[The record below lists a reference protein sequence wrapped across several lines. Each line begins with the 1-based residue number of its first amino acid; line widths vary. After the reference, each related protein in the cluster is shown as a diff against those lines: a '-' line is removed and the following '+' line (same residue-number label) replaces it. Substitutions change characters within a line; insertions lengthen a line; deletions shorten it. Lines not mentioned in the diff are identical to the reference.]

1 MSVLCGV
8 DVLVR
13 DGFGPLRGQ
22 TVGLVTNHTGLTTD
36 LRSTI
41 DVLHGATGVKLTAL
55 FGPEHGLR
63 GDRDEKLTDTTDQ
76 ATGLPIYSL
85 YGQSFKPSQDVL
97 KGLDALVFDIQDIG
111 CRFYTYIST
120 MGHCME
126 ACAEAG
132 IHFVVLDR
140 PNPITGTRVEG
151 PIGDEDT
158 LSFIAWHPLPTQH
171 GMTVGELARMFNE
184 ERKIGAG
191 LIVVPCEGWRRGDW
205 LDATGLTWT
214 NPSPN
219 MRCLNQ
225 ATLYPGIGLLETT
238 NVSVGRGTDTP
249 FEHFGAPWM
258 DGRRLAEAL
267 NRRGLPGVR
276 FVPVRFT
283 PESSVFRGVLCSGV
297 NVVITQRSRFRAVR
311 TGIEIAAAIRAIHGD
326 TWSVD
331 RYARLLVNRATLDAL
346 KRGEPCEAI
355 EGSWAS
361 GLRRFARR
369 RAPFLLYR

>member
-13 DGFGPLRGQ
+13 DGFKLLKGQ
-22 TVGLVTNHTGLTTD
+22 TVGLVTNHTGLTAD

-41 DVLHGATGVKLTAL
+41 DVLHSAPGVKLSAL

-63 GDRDEKLTDTTDQ
+63 GDRDEKVTDAADA
-76 ATGLPIYSL
+76 ATGLPVYSL
-85 YGQSFKPSQDVL
+85 YGQTYKPSQDVL

-120 MGHCME
+120 MGHCLE

-151 PIGDEDT
+151 PMGDADT
-158 LSFIAWHPLPTQH
+158 LSFIAWHPIPTQH
-171 GMTVGELARMFNE
+171 GMTVGELARLFNV
-184 ERKIGAG
+184 ERKTGAG
-191 LIVVPCEGWRRGDW
+191 LVVVPCEGWRRSDW
-205 LDATGLTWT
+205 FDTTGLAWT

-225 ATLYPGIGLLETT
+225 ATLYPGVGLLETT

-258 DGRRLAEAL
+258 DGRRLAAVL
-267 NRRGLPGVR
+267 NDRGVPGVS

-283 PESSVFRGVLCSGV
+283 PESSVFRGVTCSGV
-297 NVVITQRSRFRAVR
+297 NVVITSRARFRAVR
-311 TGIEIAAAIRAIHGD
+311 AGIEIATAIRSVHAD
-326 TWSVD
+326 AWTVD
-331 RYARLLVNRATLDAL
+331 RYARLLVNRATLEAV
-346 KRGEPCEAI
+346 KRLDRADEI
-355 EGSWAS
+355 ERSWS
-361 GLRRFARR
+361 PGLRSFARR
-369 RAPFLLYR
+369 RAPYLLYR